1 MKVFVMTDLE
11 GACGVV
17 ARPGNHK
24 HEILNYTE
32 AGELLTAEVNACA
45 DGLLQAGVKEIVAI
59 DGHGSGNA
67 FSHHRLHKSV
77 SAGSLGGVM
86 FPRSF
91 GLGPDFDAAIQLG
104 THAMNGREGF
114 LNHTFSSGMLAEM
127 RLNGE
132 VIGEVGIEIMLA
144 AYFGVPTVM
153 ISGDETSCRE
163 AFDFLGFE
171 IPSVVTK
178 KTPWRFT
185 AINRPAGEVYAELTE
200 TARYAMKILPEIPV
214 KKMKPGFEITVRWMS
229 INTADECERR
239 GAERIDNETV
249 RWCDNDFLEVWAQQ
263 QGWAPGV
270 HSRRFPELHA
280 AGVWK

>member
-1 MKVFVMTDLE
+1 MKVFIMTDLE
-11 GACGVV
+11 GVCGVV
-17 ARPGNHK
+17 ARPGTHQ
-24 HEILNYTE
+24 HEILNYKE
-32 AGELLTAEVNACA
+32 SGELLTAEVNACA
-45 DGLLQAGVKEIVAI
+45 DGLLQGGAKEIVAI

-67 FSHHRLHKSV
+67 FSHHNLHPAV
-77 SAGSLGGVM
+77 SAGSLGGVIY
-86 FPRSF
+86 PRSF

-104 THAMNGREGF
+104 AHAMNGKGF
-114 LNHTFSSGMLAEM
+114 MNHTFASGMLAEM

-132 VIGEVGIEIMLA
+132 PIGEVGIEILLA

-153 ISGDETSCRE
+153 ISGDAVSCQE

-185 AINRPAGEVYAELTE
+185 VINRPMGDVYAELTE
-200 TARYAMKILPEIPV
+200 KARYAMKIRPQIPV
-214 KKMKPGFEITVRWMS
+214 KKMTPGFEISVRWMS

-239 GAERIDNETV
+239 GAERIGNETV
-249 RWCDNDFLEVWAQQ
+249 CWRGNDFLEVWAQQ